1 MSYNELITL
10 RNDLDQLIILI
21 IRNMRQ
27 RNNSTSSAAA
37 AAAATSPQ
45 GNTVVRI
52 TNYNNNTLF
61 EIDDRYIGLLQY
73 FTPLHN

>member
-27 RNNSTSSAAA
+27 RNNSTSSA